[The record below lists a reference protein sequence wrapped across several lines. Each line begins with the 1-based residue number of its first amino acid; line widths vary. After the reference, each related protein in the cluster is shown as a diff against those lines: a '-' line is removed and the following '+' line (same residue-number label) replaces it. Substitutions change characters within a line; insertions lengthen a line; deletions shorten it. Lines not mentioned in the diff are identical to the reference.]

1 MAVTIL
7 NYPKPF
13 EVSQFYLNVLN
24 IVSFPLDLNKVI
36 CIINKI
42 SLYNILIATEEEYIE
57 YRTVTNDTRDFINI
71 NDGRTY
77 YVESQNL
84 YFIVYNSSK
93 PSKRIRFTIAHE
105 LGHILLGHLENEITE
120 INRGGISDEL
130 YQELE
135 NQADVF
141 AGNFLVPPVLLNERL
156 KMLNS
161 PNTPYLVSE
170 TFKISEKAVYNRY
183 KDFDVWKNRRV
194 ISPAEKNILQRCKN
208 SVCYIVCNN
217 CKAETCIVNPEIFN
231 VNNPPFCMYCGNN
244 NFSYLRSTVMK
255 YEGVKMDSNNKAV
268 ICPICNNENIISE
281 GDFCQIC
288 GTKLIN
294 ECMGITNDYGEVYSC
309 EKGKRLS
316 GEARFCPYCG
326 GETTFLKK
334 GILKPV
340 IEVEN
345 TALSEINVVANSDL
359 PF

>member
-13 EVSQFYLNVLN
+13 EVSQFYLDVLN
-24 IVSFPLDLNKVI
+24 VVRFPLDLNKVI
-36 CIINKI
+36 YIINKI
-42 SLYNILIATEEEYIE
+42 SPYNILIATEEEYIE

-105 LGHILLGHLENEITE
+105 LGHILLRHLENEITE

-161 PNTPYLVSE
+161 PRTPDIVSD
-170 TFKISEKAVYNRY
+170 TFEISKPAVFNRY
-183 KDFDVWKNRRV
+183 KDFDVWKSRNV

-208 SVCYIVCNN
+208 SVCFIVCNN
-217 CKAETCIVNPEIFN
+217 CKAETCVVNPEIFN
-231 VNNPPFCMYCGNN
+231 VNNPPFCAYCGNN
-244 NFSYLRSTVMK
+244 NFSYLRSTIMT
-255 YEGVKMDSNNKAV
+255 YEGVKMDSDNKAI
-268 ICPICNNENIISE
+268 ICPVCNNENIISD

-294 ECMGITNDYGEVYSC
+294 QCTGINDDAPYFGEVYSC

-326 GETTFLKK
+326 SVTTFLQE

-340 IEVEN
+340 LKEESVAI
-345 TALSEINVVANSDL
+345 LDINDSDL